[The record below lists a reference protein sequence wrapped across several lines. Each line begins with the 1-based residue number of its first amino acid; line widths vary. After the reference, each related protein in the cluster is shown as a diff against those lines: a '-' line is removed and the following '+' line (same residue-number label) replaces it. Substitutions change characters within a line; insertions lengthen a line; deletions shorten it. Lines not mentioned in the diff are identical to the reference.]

1 MYYDQSLVVWLC
13 IKLYNMQG
21 YIEESTVRE
30 AVSRLFLVRMKLGEF
45 DPPEMNPYKKY
56 VLYHRTDC
64 NENHKHSFVPRLLQ
78 VSMLH

>member
-1 MYYDQSLVVWLC
+1 
-13 IKLYNMQG
+13 MQG
-21 YIEESTVRE
+21 HIEESTVRE

-64 NENHKHSFVPRLLQ
+64 NEYHKQLRPQAPSSFNITLK
-78 VSMLH
+78 

>member
-1 MYYDQSLVVWLC
+1 
-13 IKLYNMQG
+13 MQG
-21 YIEESTVRE
+21 HIEESTVRE

-56 VLYHRTDC
+56 ALYHRTNC
-64 NENHKHSFVPRLLQ
+64 NKYEYHKHSFVPRLLQ